1 MFRTTLTSS
10 RLFRLSFMV
19 VAVCGLG
26 AMASAQE
33 PQKPGLEHAHLK
45 AMEGTWD
52 TVMEM
57 GGQKSKGTATY
68 KSVCSGMWV
77 ASDFES
83 DLGGMP
89 YQGHG
94 MDGYDQ
100 MKKKYIGYWFDSMT
114 SSPMTMEGNFD
125 ADHKVLTMT
134 GTSPGPDGKPQKFRT
149 TTEMKGPDQM
159 TFKMFMAT
167 AVDGKEELAFTIE
180 YTRRK

>member
-1 MFRTTLTSS
+1 MSTFTINSF
-10 RLFRLSFMV
+10 RLFLA
-19 VAVCGLG
+19 VALCGLG

-33 PQKPGLEHAHLK
+33 PQRPGPEHAHLN

-68 KSVCSGMWV
+68 KSICSGMWI
-77 ASDFES
+77 ASDFEC
-83 DLGGMP
+83 DLGGVP

-100 MKKKYIGYWFDSMT
+100 LKKKYIGHWFDSMT
-114 SSPMTMEGNFD
+114 SAPMAFEGNFD

-134 GTSPGPDGKPQKFRT
+134 GTSSGPDGKPQKFRT
-149 TTEMKGPDQM
+149 TTEMKGADRM

-167 AVDGKEELAFTIE
+167 AVDGKDELAFTIE